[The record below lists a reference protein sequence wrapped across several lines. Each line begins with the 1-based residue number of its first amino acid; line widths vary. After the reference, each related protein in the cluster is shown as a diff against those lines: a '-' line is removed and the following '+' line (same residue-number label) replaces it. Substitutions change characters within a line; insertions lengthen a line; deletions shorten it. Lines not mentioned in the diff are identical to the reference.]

1 MSPATRTLR
10 RRRHALWKHEKVGGV
25 RRMVEVCTEKTE
37 THNLVVGSRVAKS
50 MSAVKTPA
58 LVKLFN
64 NVLLPALV

>member
-1 MSPATRTLR
+1 
-10 RRRHALWKHEKVGGV
+10 
-25 RRMVEVCTEKTE
+25 MVEVCTEKTE